1 MTVERE
7 ESRREE
13 TKPKSR
19 LELLT
24 GFSELSAPLF
34 TDGRT
39 ANELINELYDDK
51 TGLPK

>member
-7 ESRREE
+7 MSQREE
-13 TKPKSR
+13 QKPKSR

-24 GFSELSAPLF
+24 
-34 TDGRT
+34 DGRT
-39 ANELINELYDDK
+39 ANELIDELYDDK